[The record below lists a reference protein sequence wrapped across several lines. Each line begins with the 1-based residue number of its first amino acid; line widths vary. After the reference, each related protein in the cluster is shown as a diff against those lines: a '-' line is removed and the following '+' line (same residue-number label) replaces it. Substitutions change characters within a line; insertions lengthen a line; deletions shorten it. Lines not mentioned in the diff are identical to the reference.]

1 MRCKTATASTF
12 ASTNSRSSRPR
23 ARAALAALLALLAA
37 TGAAHAATLADMR
50 GHLGLGYAKLMNQ
63 GAPGGSL
70 GIGAGV
76 EMSVLSDM
84 DLGAELGFDLLG
96 GNTHERGSVSADL
109 DYSLIEGLLLLHWM
123 PARGPFNRVSLGP
136 GIFHARAALSTG
148 APALFQDLPVD
159 ETAPGMGGGL
169 EFGPKGKKTVKA
181 GVEVAARAVWLEH
194 ETWTVGL
201 ARLVVHY

>member
-1 MRCKTATASTF
+1 MKCKMATASTF
-12 ASTNSRSSRPR
+12 ASTSSRSLRHR
-23 ARAALAALLALLAA
+23 AWPGLAALL
-37 TGAAHAATLADMR
+37 DMR
-50 GHLGLGYAKLMNQ
+50 GHLGFGYAKLMNQ

-76 EMSVLSDM
+76 EMSVLSDL

-136 GIFHARAALSTG
+136 GIFHARAGLTTG

-169 EFGPKGKKTVKA
+169 EFGPKGKKIVKA
-181 GVEVAARAVWLEH
+181 GLEVAARAVWMEH

>member
-1 MRCKTATASTF
+1 MKYKTATASTF
-12 ASTNSRSSRPR
+12 ASTNRRSWRR
-23 ARAALAALLALLAA
+23 VTWVAALALLAMSGSA
-37 TGAAHAATLADMR
+37 RAATLADMR

-70 GIGAGV
+70 GIAAGV
-76 EMSVLSDM
+76 EMSVLSDL

-123 PARGPFNRVSLGP
+123 PERGPFNRVSLGP
-136 GIFHARAALSTG
+136 GIFHARAALTTG
-148 APALFQDLPVD
+148 APAMFQDLPVD
-159 ETAPGMGGGL
+159 ETAPGMGVGL
-169 EFGPKGKKTVKA
+169 ELGPKGKKTVKA
-181 GVEVAARAVWLEH
+181 GVEVAARSVWMEH